1 VRRHATAEERIAN
14 NPLFMQHVTPWPINL
29 SWALL
34 ADRRSCFAGRELTLA
49 FTSLPRNRREQ
60 INAQFVRIFA
70 GHASPEDVQLLA
82 GRYDCRVVVVTPQDG
97 AWGRDPFSTSP
108 LYRLVESNDRW
119 RIYRA
124 GPVPV
129 SLKRHGC
136 AR

>member
-1 VRRHATAEERIAN
+1 LPQGIALIHNNAVGNPDPDGKAFIETPAMWAAVRRHATAEERIAN

-70 GHASPEDVQLLA
+70 GATRLPKTCSCWPADMIA
-82 GRYDCRVVVVTPQDG
+82 GL
-97 AWGRDPFSTSP
+97 SS
-108 LYRLVESNDRW
+108 
-119 RIYRA
+119 
-124 GPVPV
+124 
-129 SLKRHGC
+129 
-136 AR
+136 